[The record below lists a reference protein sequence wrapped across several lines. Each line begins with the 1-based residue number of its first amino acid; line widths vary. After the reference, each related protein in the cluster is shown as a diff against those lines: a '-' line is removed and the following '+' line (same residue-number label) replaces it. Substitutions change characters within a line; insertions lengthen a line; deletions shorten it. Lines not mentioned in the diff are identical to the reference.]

1 MCCIIWVGEHA
12 TQSLWLHIKI
22 YMHVTYL
29 DCTEQT
35 ITAYNIN
42 DMLPDSFQR
51 TIVAIFIRGLTSQT
65 SWVLRKLDQYL
76 QLFIYCPVGPPSL
89 VPVSTSSWKE
99 GLEMTVNAIYEHA
112 TCSDRS
118 SGYTTCSSGSFFII
132 LPSIVCI
139 FIITMYHS
147 AYHMYMVFPG
157 Y

>member
-1 MCCIIWVGEHA
+1 MLYNIFGHLAIMYNVLYLLSWWACNSELVA
-12 TQSLWLHIKI
+12 TYKN
-22 YMHVTYL
+22 MHVTYL

-35 ITAYNIN
+35 ITAYSIN
-42 DMLPDSFQR
+42 DMLPDCFQR
-51 TIVAIFIRGLTSQT
+51 AIVAIFIRGLTSQT

-132 LPSIVCI
+132 LPSIV
-139 FIITMYHS
+139 HL
-147 AYHMYMVFPG
+147 
-157 Y
+157 